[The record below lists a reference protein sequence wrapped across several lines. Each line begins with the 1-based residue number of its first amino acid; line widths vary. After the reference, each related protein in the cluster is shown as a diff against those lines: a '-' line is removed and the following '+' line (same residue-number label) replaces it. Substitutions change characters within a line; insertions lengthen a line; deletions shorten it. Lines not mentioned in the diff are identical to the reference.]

1 MVDKQLKMRYDI
13 NMKENRNIKLGF
25 DGAKCLITDTGV
37 NAGFNLNLRNIQ
49 TSDLKY
55 LTYKIT
61 EELMRRGEL

>member
-1 MVDKQLKMRYDI
+1 
-13 NMKENRNIKLGF
+13 MKENKNIKLGF
-25 DGAKCLITDTGV
+25 DGTKCLITDTGV